1 MLKPESCARQGSPL
15 AILTKDGLIGMSI
28 ATEMPDKDQPF
39 DCGPRLSK
47 KFLFGLA
54 HLLLLVSSGLASTAN
69 MDAPTFTTPL
79 ATGVR
84 LDAEGE
90 FIDLGSMPLGMAL
103 APERTRVVAVLSGW
117 REQGIQVVD
126 LESKKVLQ
134 TIPQEAAFYG
144 VAFSADGKQLY
155 VSGGNEDLI
164 YAYSWSNGAATL
176 AKKIILGEKKPD
188 KTGSRYPAGIAVP
201 QKGNLLYV
209 AENVGD
215 ALAVVD
221 PSSGRVVQRFSTDH
235 YPYAVEVAPDGKV
248 YVSAWG
254 SNTISIFRTLA
265 DGTLSN
271 AGRLVVGPRPSALAV
286 SPDGSRLFVA
296 LAGTDQIAMVDTRA
310 RKVLRYL
317 QDEAPGAPSE
327 GSTPNALALSRD
339 ATKLYVAEADN
350 NAIAVFDVS
359 EQISKRASLAA
370 VGPMGRIPTDW
381 YPTGLLEIDKNLI
394 VLSGKGR
401 GSHANPD
408 GPTPG
413 EGMQRPLGYALG
425 QLNGSIRMCSAD
437 FRPAALAH
445 FSLRVAE
452 ANGWK
457 HERASRRYPPFKHV
471 VYIIKENRTYDQVLG
486 DLKEGDGDPNLV
498 FFGKDVSPNHHALAL
513 RFGLFDRFFTN
524 AEVSSQGHIW
534 STAAYVTDFG
544 EKLIPSA
551 YSDRRGGIDGEET
564 DEPIGGFLWNLAAKK
579 GIWFRDYGE
588 MVNGPEGWPVTQ
600 RDLRAD
606 VSPIYPEF
614 NLKIPDQRRA
624 DGWIQELHEF
634 EAKGEMPA
642 LEVLHLPS
650 DHTAGGRPEYPT
662 PRAYMADNDLA
673 LGRIVEALSQSPF
686 WRDTVVFV
694 LEDDSQ
700 SGPDHVDSHRSP
712 FFAISPYNHPGTI
725 HRFANTTDV
734 VAAIEDILGLGRM
747 SKFDYFSRSLADV
760 FSQTPDFAPYRSLV
774 PQADMKETNP
784 SKGVAAR
791 MSEGLDLRAADRSDD
806 ALFNRVLWYMLKP
819 DSAPP
824 SSGNKAPLHTLQA
837 AR

>member
-1 MLKPESCARQGSPL
+1 MLKPESCAKQGSSLTIP
-15 AILTKDGLIGMSI
+15 TKDGLIGMSI
-28 ATEMPDKDQPF
+28 ASEMPDKDQPF

-47 KFLFGLA
+47 KFLAGLA
-54 HLLLLVSSGLASTAN
+54 HLLLLVSSGLASTPN

-90 FIDLGSMPLGMAL
+90 FIDLGSMPLGLAL
-103 APERTRVVAVLSGW
+103 APEGTRVVAVLSGW

-144 VAFSADGKQLY
+144 LAFSADGKQLY

-164 YAYSWSNGAATL
+164 YAYSWNNGAATL
-176 AKKIILGEKKPD
+176 LKKIILGEKKPD
-188 KTGSRYPAGIAVP
+188 KTGSRYPAGIAVS

-254 SNTISIFRTLA
+254 SNTISIFRAFA

-271 AGRLVVGPRPSALAV
+271 AGRLVVGPRPSALV
-286 SPDGSRLFVA
+286 MNPDGSRLFAA
-296 LAGTDQIAMVDTRA
+296 LAGTDQIAIVDTRA

-317 QDEAPGAPSE
+317 QDQAPGAPSE

-359 EQISKRASLAA
+359 ERISKRAKLAA
-370 VGPMGRIPTDW
+370 VGPTGRIPTDW
-381 YPTGLLEIDKNLI
+381 YPTGLLEIDKTLI
-394 VLSGKGR
+394 VLSGKGH

-413 EGMQRPLGYALG
+413 ERIERPLGYDLG
-425 QLNGSIRMCSAD
+425 QLNGSLRMCSAD
-437 FRPAALAH
+437 FSPAALAQ
-445 FSLRVAE
+445 FSRRVAE
-452 ANGWK
+452 ANGWDQQ
-457 HERASRRYPPFKHV
+457 RASRRYPPFKHV

-650 DHTAGGRPEYPT
+650 DHTAGGRPAYPT

-673 LGRIVEALSQSPF
+673 LGRIVEALSESPF
-686 WRDTVVFV
+686 WRETVVFV

-712 FFAISPYNHPGTI
+712 FFAISAYNHPGTI

-774 PQADMKETNP
+774 PQVDMKETNP